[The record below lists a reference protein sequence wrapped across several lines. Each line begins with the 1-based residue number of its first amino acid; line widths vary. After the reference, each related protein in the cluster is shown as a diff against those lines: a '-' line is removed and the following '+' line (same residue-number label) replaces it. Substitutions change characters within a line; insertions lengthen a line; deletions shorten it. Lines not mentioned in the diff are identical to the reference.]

1 MYGGDGADDGDDGV
15 YGFYVGDDVYVPYDA
30 DGYDDAHGAVADD
43 DYGGVADDDY
53 GAVAD
58 DDYGGVADDGAH
70 VLDPVPIFLLNYGDS
85 KASIII
91 AQYLDYQ
98 AMPFEDSHCQEQ

>member
-1 MYGGDGADDGDDGV
+1 MFDANDAYGVYGGDGGDGADDADDGV

-30 DGYDDAHGAVADD
+30 DGYDAH
-43 DYGGVADDDY
+43 GGVADD
-53 GAVAD
+53 AH
-58 DDYGGVADDGAH
+58 GGVADDDGAH

-85 KASIII
+85 KASITI

-98 AMPFEDSHCQEQ
+98 AMPFEDSHC